1 MTGWDGFQERLAEQ
15 LASLPAGAVVI
26 VSETGAAP
34 PTKTAKGSRYAQ
46 FRQDPESLY
55 AELSGDR
62 HLEGAA
68 RAGDEGGRL
77 LVAAGWRAPD
87 ADDRVGNWCAE
98 LPWPSPSVAYRRLAS
113 MVVTGLHVVFRVP
126 APSSLAYTAWDAED
140 GNRPLELPL
149 LGLAREG

>member
-15 LASLPAGAVVI
+15 LAALPAGAVV
-26 VSETGAAP
+26 VLSETGTALP
-34 PTKTAKGSRYAQ
+34 PKTAKGSRYAQ
-46 FRQDPESLY
+46 FRQDPEALS

-68 RAGDEGGRL
+68 RAGEEGARL

-87 ADDRVGNWCAE
+87 AADRVGNWCAA
-98 LPWPSPSVAYRRLAS
+98 LPWPSPAADYRRLAS
-113 MVVTGLHVVFRVP
+113 MVVTGLHTVFRIP
-126 APSSLAYTAWDAED
+126 APSSLAYTAWEAEH

-149 LGLAREG
+149 LGLVRED